1 MLILLKNIIII
12 IFICLYS
19 ETLLIVW
26 GFMDGSVLYYIISV
40 LYYLTDESSFL
51 AASIKNMNL
60 HKHP

>member
-1 MLILLKNIIII
+1 MLILLKNITII

-19 ETLLIVW
+19 ETLLIVR

-40 LYYLTDESSFL
+40 LYYLTDESSFC
-51 AASIKNMNL
+51 IHKNVNL